1 MIRPTK
7 KAERSYLRGLRDI
20 VSDLATLINKCL
32 MPWLRQRYRPVFDDN
47 ERAEPFISG
56 LDDKL
61 TALRDSHAF
70 YGQQAAESVRQA
82 QRPASVPGS
91 PPAPP
96 PIPPSGTPFDRQ
108 VERLATAKVKMAAA
122 ESTECVRKQI
132 NDAVGVDVGAMMTEE
147 RIVDY
152 VDAAVAENVSLIKT
166 VLARFFTSIER
177 VVLDGYRSGKSLKHV
192 AQAIQ
197 GVYDASDYDAQRIAR
212 DQISKITSD
221 VMRKRMLDNGIERFK
236 WTTSQDERV
245 SGNPAGRY
253 PGAKIKCFRI
263 AREDVGLGAG
273 VYTLTD
279 GASWAGKDRLFPGRA
294 HVNCR
299 CTASPLFPGIDYTP
313 WDE

>member
-1 MIRPTK
+1 M
-7 KAERSYLRGLRDI
+7 RGLRDI

-32 MPWLRQRYRPVFDDN
+32 MPWLRQRYRPVFDDDD
-47 ERAEPFISG
+47 RGEPFTNM
-56 LDDKL
+56 LDAKL
-61 TALRDSHAF
+61 TAIRDSHAF
-70 YGQQAAESVRQA
+70 YGQQAAESVKQA
-82 QRPASVPGS
+82 QITQQSASMPSS

-96 PIPPSGTPFDRQ
+96 PMPPAPPPTPPSGGTPFDRQ

-132 NDAVGVDVGAMMTEE
+132 NDAVGIDMGAMMTEA

-166 VLARFFTSIER
+166 VPARFFTSIER
-177 VVLDGYRSGKSLKHV
+177 VVLDGYRSGKSLKHIT
-192 AQAIQ
+192 QAIQ

-263 AREDVGLGAG
+263 ARKDTGLGAG
-273 VYTLTD
+273 VYTLAD
-279 GASWAGKDRLFPGRA
+279 GAKWADEDHLFPGRA